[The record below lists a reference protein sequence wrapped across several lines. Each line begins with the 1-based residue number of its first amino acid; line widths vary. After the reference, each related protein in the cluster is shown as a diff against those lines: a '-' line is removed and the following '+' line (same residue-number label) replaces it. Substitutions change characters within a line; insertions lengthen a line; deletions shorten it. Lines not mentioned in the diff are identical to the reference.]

1 MLVVAHVFL
10 APGLMTVVFLVGV
23 MVVSVILL
31 FQTPQQGASTVHA
44 SSPVGE
50 RGR

>member
-31 FQTPQQGASTVHA
+31 FQTFSREPPPYTPPPQ
-44 SSPVGE
+44 
-50 RGR
+50 